1 MKRSFYETPK
11 APWHVR
17 MLWKCA
23 GADRKILEKSTYSDH
38 VKYACLGGI
47 VLATGAMAAIAGGY
61 AFYTIFE
68 PKGDVMKNYVLQ
80 NYGNNITGYSE
91 ITHAPTAIKAALFG
105 LVWGLIIF
113 NIDRFIVASTGKG
126 DGTEAITS
134 KEIKSAIPRII
145 MGMIIALTISKPVEI
160 RMFKAEID
168 AALLSKQKE
177 TREEYDKSTDLVY
190 NNKTKGWKH
199 DKDSL
204 SAVLGKKREDVSKA
218 ADDWKKEMAG
228 EGSNGKYGE
237 GPGARAKKEVYLA
250 LKQELESMEPGIVAQ
265 VKTLESKIDEA
276 DAWLKSEYTT
286 NEKKSFALDGLLERI
301 KLAHEISGF
310 WVSLFITLLFMAIE
324 LTPIFFKLMLIRSPY
339 DYLEENVKELLKAEE
354 GIEVQYDYYKDK
366 FGMERNLVIHHKAKL
381 LLEEK
386 KELIKAQRELS
397 DEIINKW
404 KDKEKH
410 NIGQN
415 PDEYIIKDDN
425 KN

>member
-1 MKRSFYETPK
+1 
-11 APWHVR
+11 

-23 GADRKILEKSTYSDH
+23 GADRNILEKSTYSDH

-47 VLATGAMAAIAGGY
+47 VLATGVMAAIAGGY

-68 PKGDVMKNYVLQ
+68 PKGFAINSFKTVSANSDYQ
-80 NYGNNITGYSE
+80 PTDIG
-91 ITHAPTAIKAALFG
+91 TAIKAVLFG
-105 LVWGLIIF
+105 LIWGLIIF

-134 KEIKSAIPRII
+134 REIKSSIPRII

-160 RMFKAEID
+160 RMFKSEID
-168 AALLSKQKE
+168 VELYRMQQAKNA
-177 TREEYDKSTDLVY
+177 EYDEKTRLEFKE
-190 NNKTKGWKH
+190 KTKGPQH
-199 DKDSL
+199 RMDSL
-204 SAVLGKKREDVSKA
+204 SAVLSKKRAEVTQA

-250 LKQELESMEPGIVAQ
+250 LKQELESLEPVITAKVKELEGTIKPLADERDHAFME
-265 VKTLESKIDEA
+265 
-276 DAWLKSEYTT
+276 
-286 NEKKSFALDGLLERI
+286 NKKRAYALDGLLERI

-339 DYLEENVKELLKAEE
+339 DYLEENVKEMMKAEE

-386 KELIKAQRELS
+386 KALIIAQRELS

-404 KDKEKH
+404 KDKEKM
-410 NIGQN
+410 NIGSN
-415 PDEYIIKDDN
+415 PDDYIIKDDD
-425 KN
+425 KKK